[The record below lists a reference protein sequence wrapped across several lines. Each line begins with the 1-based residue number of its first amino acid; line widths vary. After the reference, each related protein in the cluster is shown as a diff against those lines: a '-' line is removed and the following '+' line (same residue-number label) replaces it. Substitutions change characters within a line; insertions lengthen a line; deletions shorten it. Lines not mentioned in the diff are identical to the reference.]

1 MHTAGMTQ
9 HRHHFHFPTTAE
21 LDEYA
26 AQRESDRAWV
36 PPCLQ
41 AQIREVPWLDAEEA
55 LSRSAFVDP
64 ISVMITFMRI
74 ED

>member
-1 MHTAGMTQ
+1 MSQPGF
-9 HRHHFHFPTTAE
+9 RFPSAQE
-21 LDEYA
+21 LDAFAEQRA
-26 AQRESDRAWV
+26 AHRSWT

-41 AQIREVPWLDAEEA
+41 VQVREVPWLDAEEA

>member
-1 MHTAGMTQ
+1 MRAAGMSQ
-9 HRHHFHFPTTAE
+9 HRHHFHFPTTTE

-26 AQRESDRAWV
+26 AQRDSDRAWV
-36 PPCLQ
+36 PPLLQ
-41 AQIREVPWLDAEEA
+41 VQVREVPWLDAEEA